1 MRNYLFPLCAMA
13 LVGWAA
19 PGLAKDIIHDAEYYI
34 IEAQNG
40 ERWRSDDKKIDAR
53 LAQLRKE
60 NGGKPPNIIYIL
72 LDDVGFGEIGMPD
85 LEVIRGYNTPNINA
99 FAKQGMSLQR
109 MYTEPSC
116 TPTRVAMMTGR
127 HPVRTGL
134 IDAKAT
140 LAGEGLA
147 AEEVTIAEVL
157 KKAGYETAH
166 VGKWHLGDIQ
176 ESWAH
181 KQGFM
186 HAEFPIHQQGQLAIM
201 HIDAE
206 TVDIIRGVAPAG
218 SAQTFTLD
226 KQFAANP
233 SDMVT
238 GVEIRDGKVY
248 EVDLKPGE
256 EWTQKKYREMNERYQ
271 RSAVSQLQ
279 RLAKQDKPFYLNY
292 WPLFPLNFL
301 RPDIDEFK
309 TLNGG
314 TIAETIVEVDSWI
327 GEIIAQVDKL
337 GIADDTIIIVMGDNG
352 PFMNYAGPT
361 GQSDRIYRGGKG
373 DALEGGVRV
382 NAFVRWPGAI
392 EPGSSAQD
400 IVHVSDLFTTL
411 ARIGGGIDY
420 VPTDRVIDGVDQ
432 SGVLLVGETHG
443 RRDYVYLYEGPELK
457 AVVKNKYKYQFAP
470 AGANPILFAK
480 FFDLYR
486 DPREERPQDSIKYGP
501 WTGGQFGGMVKR
513 HMKTRQ
519 KYPDRELARDI
530 PYEGIQNLRPE
541 TVELLEIYKL
551 SK

>member
-1 MRNYLFPLCAMA
+1 MLAGLLLFAPLA
-13 LVGWAA
+13 G
-19 PGLAKDIIHDAEYYI
+19 AKEIIHDAEYYI
-34 IEAQNG
+34 LEAQNG
-40 ERWRSDDKKIDAR
+40 ERWRADDKEIDAR
-53 LAQLRKE
+53 LAELRE
-60 NGGKPPNIIYIL
+60 ANDGKPPNIVYIL

-99 FAKQGMSLQR
+99 LAKQSMSLQR

-147 AEEVTIAEVL
+147 DEEVTIAEVL
-157 KKAGYETAH
+157 QKAGYETAH

-206 TVDIIRGVAPAG
+206 TTDIIRGVDREG

-226 KQFAANP
+226 QHFVANP

-256 EWTQKKYREMNERYQ
+256 KWTQKKYREMNERYH
-271 RSAVSQLQ
+271 RNAVSQLQ

-292 WPLFPLNFL
+292 WPLFPLNFT
-301 RPDIDEFK
+301 RPDIEEYK

-314 TIAETIVEVDSWI
+314 TVAETIVEVDSWV
-327 GEIIAQVDKL
+327 GEIVAEVDEL
-337 GIADDTIIIVMGDNG
+337 GIADNTIIIVMGDNG
-352 PFMNYAGPT
+352 PFMNYAGPS
-361 GQSDRIYRGGKG
+361 GQADRIYRGGKG

-382 NAFVRWPGAI
+382 NAFIRWPAAI
-392 EPGSSAQD
+392 KPGSSAQD

-411 ARIGGGIDY
+411 ARIGGGIKY
-420 VPTDRVIDGVDQ
+420 VPTDRIIDGVDQ
-432 SGVLLVGETHG
+432 SGVLLVGETYG
-443 RRDYVYLYEGPELK
+443 RRDYVYVYEGPDLK
-457 AVVKNKYKYQFAP
+457 AVVKNKYKYHFPP
-470 AGANPILFAK
+470 AGANPILFAN

-501 WTGGQFGGMVKR
+501 WAGGQFGGMVKR
-513 HMKTRQ
+513 HMKNRQ

>member
-1 MRNYLFPLCAMA
+1 MRSTISAMLAGLLLFAPLA
-13 LVGWAA
+13 G
-19 PGLAKDIIHDAEYYI
+19 AKDIIHDAEYYL

-40 ERWRSDDKKIDAR
+40 ERWRADDKKMDAR
-53 LAQLRKE
+53 LAELRE
-60 NGGKPPNIIYIL
+60 ANDGKPPNIVYIL

-99 FAKQGMSLQR
+99 LSKQSMSLQR

-147 AEEVTIAEVL
+147 DEEVTIAEVL
-157 KKAGYETAH
+157 QKAGYETAH

-181 KQGFM
+181 NQGFM

-206 TVDIIRGVAPAG
+206 TTDIIRGVDPEG
-218 SAQTFTLD
+218 SAQTYTLD
-226 KQFAANP
+226 PHFVAKP

-248 EVDLKPGE
+248 EVDLEPGE
-256 EWTQKKYREMNERYQ
+256 RWTQKKYREMNERYQ
-271 RSAVSQLQ
+271 RNAVSQLQ

-292 WPLFPLNFL
+292 WPLFPLNFT
-301 RPDIDEFK
+301 RPDIEEYK

-314 TIAETIVEVDSWI
+314 TVAETIVEVDSWV
-327 GEIIAQVDKL
+327 GEIVAEVDKL
-337 GIADDTIIIVMGDNG
+337 GIADNTIIIVMGDNG
-352 PFMNYAGPT
+352 PFMNYAGPS

-382 NAFVRWPGAI
+382 NAYIRWPAAI

-420 VPTDRVIDGVDQ
+420 VPTDRVIDGIDQ
-432 SGVLLVGETHG
+432 TGVLLVGDTHG

-501 WTGGQFGGMVKR
+501 WAGGQFGGMVKR
-513 HMKTRQ
+513 HMKNRQ